1 MRRKKYILNLLK
13 NIDYYR
19 YIKMYTTDINIIAV
33 LRLKYTIFFIRNY
46 FKGKGSSYKKIVSDP

>member
-33 LRLKYTIFFIRNY
+33 LRVKYTIFFIRNY
-46 FKGKGSSYKKIVSDP
+46 FKGSSYKKIVSDP